1 MSSTSTS
8 APGGPLAGTAIRAAR
23 MTDRIG
29 QRQLARQAGLSSGY
43 LSRIESGHVASVSLE
58 TLWHVAEVLG
68 RSPLPLAY
76 LGGHMAKMVFIPSTE
91 QSRKMLSS
99 WTADDEK
106 RLDEGDPDDQ
116 LLARLGHSLFVEN
129 HFGEVLEAF
138 GFGGYFSPLRDLLAW
153 AAVCSDERRR
163 AVLAFANEQ
172 AVLSDLDR
180 RQANPADMSV
190 AGIDRDPAAEASYQ
204 ALMTELRA
212 PGHEK
217 ETS

>member
-1 MSSTSTS
+1 
-8 APGGPLAGTAIRAAR
+8 

-58 TLWHVAEVLG
+58 TLWRVAEVLR

-76 LGGHMAKMVFIPSTE
+76 LGGHMAKMVLIPSTE
-91 QSRKMLSS
+91 RSRKMLSS

-106 RLDEGDPDDQ
+106 RLDEDPDDQ

-129 HFGEVLEAF
+129 HLANVLEEF
-138 GFGGYFSPLRDLLAW
+138 GFSGYLSPYDDLLAQVT
-153 AAVCSDERRR
+153 VCSEERRR
-163 AVLAFANEQ
+163 AVLAFASEQ

-180 RQANPADMSV
+180 RQVNPADMTI
-190 AGIDRDPAAEASYQ
+190 AGVDRNPAAEASYQ
-204 ALMTELRA
+204 ALRAELRA
-212 PGHEK
+212 AGHEK
-217 ETS
+217 EAS